1 MLLKLSGES
10 LAGGTRDVHALSG
23 GVSQTGAPT
32 GEKKTGIDPDILE
45 HFAGEIGKA
54 HALGVQ
60 LGLVIGG
67 GNIFRGLSQSAR
79 DMDRVAADNMGML
92 ATVINAIALRDALER
107 NGMKARVMSAI
118 PMEKFADYF
127 VQRDALRYLEAGEIL
142 IFAAGTGNP
151 YFTTDTAAVLRAVE
165 IQADVIIKGTRVDG
179 VYSADPEKEP
189 DAVRY
194 DALTFMDVINRGLKV
209 MDITAITLAMD
220 NRLPIMVFNFDKAG
234 NLKKLLTGESTGT
247 IVQG

>member
-1 MLLKLSGES
+1 LLASVSGNKALAEPRFKRVLLKLSGES
-10 LAGGTRDVHALSG
+10 LAG
-23 GVSQTGAPT
+23 
-32 GEKKTGIDPDILE
+32 EKKSGIEPDILKR
-45 HFAGEIGKA
+45 FAGEIKKA
-54 HALGVQ
+54 HDLGVQ

-79 DMDRVAADNMGML
+79 DMDRVSADNMGML
-92 ATVINAIALRDALER
+92 ATVINAIALRSALEKE
-107 NGMKARVMSAI
+107 GMKARVMSAI

-127 VQRDALRYLEAGEIL
+127 VQRAALNYLDAGEIL

-165 IQADVIIKGTRVDG
+165 IKADLILKGTRVDG
-179 VYSADPEKEP
+179 VYSADPEKRA

-194 DALTFMDVINRGLKV
+194 DTLTFMDVINQGLKV
-209 MDITAITLAMD
+209 MDVTAITLAMD
-220 NRLPIMVFNFDKAG
+220 NNLPIMVFNFDKAD
-234 NLKKLLTGESTGT
+234 NLKKLLTGESIGT